1 VQVLVTGATGY
12 VGGRLVPP
20 LLQGGHAVRVLARD
34 PARLAGRPWA
44 GRVEVARGDVL
55 REDTLG
61 PALRG
66 VEVAFYLVHSMGS
79 EPGFEARDLAA
90 AERFGAAAR
99 REGVRRIVYLGGLG
113 DERSTDLSAHLR
125 SRHATGARLGASG
138 VPVTELRAAVIVGA
152 GSLSFE
158 MVRYLTERLP
168 AMVCPRWVYRRV
180 QPIAIRDV
188 LAYLVAAMDGP
199 DEVVEIG
206 GADVLTYRDMI
217 LRYARAR
224 GLRRWLVPVPVL
236 TPRLSAHWVHWTTP
250 IPAGIARPL
259 VEGLRSEVVV
269 RSARAR
275 ELWPEIR
282 PLAFDAALAAAL
294 AKLERGELES
304 RWTDAL
310 ASSQGDREAVV
321 LESREGLVVERREVA
336 VRAPPDA
343 VYRAFAGLGGDRGWP
358 AGAWAWRARGA
369 VDRALGGVGLRRGRR
384 HPDDLRVGDALD
396 FWRVEAAEPGRLVRL
411 RAEMKVPGRAWLE
424 FEALP
429 ADGGARLVQ
438 TAFFAPRGLGGHAYW
453 WALYPVH
460 AVLFSALARR
470 IAARAEG

>member
-1 VQVLVTGATGY
+1 
-12 VGGRLVPP
+12 
-20 LLQGGHAVRVLARD
+20 
-34 PARLAGRPWA
+34 
-44 GRVEVARGDVL
+44 
-55 REDTLG
+55 
-61 PALRG
+61 
-66 VEVAFYLVHSMGS
+66 
-79 EPGFEARDLAA
+79 
-90 AERFGAAAR
+90 
-99 REGVRRIVYLGGLG
+99 
-113 DERSTDLSAHLR
+113 
-125 SRHATGARLGASG
+125 
-138 VPVTELRAAVIVGA
+138 
-152 GSLSFE
+152 
-158 MVRYLTERLP
+158 
-168 AMVCPRWVYRRV
+168 
-180 QPIAIRDV
+180 
-188 LAYLVAAMDGP
+188 
-199 DEVVEIG
+199 
-206 GADVLTYRDMI
+206 
-217 LRYARAR
+217 
-224 GLRRWLVPVPVL
+224 VL

-269 RSARAR
+269 RSPRAR
-275 ELWPEIR
+275 ELWPGIR
-282 PLAFDAALAAAL
+282 PLAFDEALAAAL

-343 VYRAFAGLGGDRGWP
+343 VYRAFAGLGGERGWP

-460 AVLFSALARR
+460 AVIFSALARR